1 MAKTPSFVLI
11 KSFSNTI
18 WYAQPTLNDDDWNV
32 MS

>member
-18 WYAQPTLNDDDWNV
+18 WYAQPTLNDDD
-32 MS
+32 